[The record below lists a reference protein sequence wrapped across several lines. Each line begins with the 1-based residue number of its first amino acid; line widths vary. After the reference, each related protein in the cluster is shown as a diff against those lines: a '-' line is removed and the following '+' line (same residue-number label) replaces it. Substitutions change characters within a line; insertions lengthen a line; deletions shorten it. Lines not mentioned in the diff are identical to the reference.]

1 MVEHLVTYCRAKQCT
16 LQGGSR
22 RMKNRMNKKNLNIWE
37 YFVQCTSTTQ
47 SDPLNFFYSA
57 CCERKAALVLD
68 SIIAV
73 YSFTN
78 KLLTANIHSLAFFR
92 RAFLWEFS
100 PIYLNALCEF
110 PISFINMEKIHH
122 HFNLDSII

>member
-1 MVEHLVTYCRAKQCT
+1 
-16 LQGGSR
+16 
-22 RMKNRMNKKNLNIWE
+22 MKNRMNKKNLNIWE

-78 KLLTANIHSLAFFR
+78 KLLTANIHSLAFF
-92 RAFLWEFS
+92 
-100 PIYLNALCEF
+100 
-110 PISFINMEKIHH
+110 
-122 HFNLDSII
+122 

>member
-1 MVEHLVTYCRAKQCT
+1 
-16 LQGGSR
+16 
-22 RMKNRMNKKNLNIWE
+22 MKNRMNKKNPNIWE
-37 YFVQCTSTTQ
+37 YFVQCTTQ

-78 KLLTANIHSLAFFR
+78 KLLTADNPLACNF
-92 RAFLWEFS
+92 
-100 PIYLNALCEF
+100 
-110 PISFINMEKIHH
+110 
-122 HFNLDSII
+122 